1 MWIERLSGRVLRVL
15 TPLGP
20 RYVKPSSSRQRLYLA
35 WMFRHFETLP
45 EPVLSP
51 RQQKLID
58 QLCRQSEFAFVPDV
72 KNLKEIP
79 LIGTVE
85 RSRKYLS

>member
-1 MWIERLSGRVLRVL
+1 MWTERLSGQVLRVL

-20 RYVKPSSSRQRLYLA
+20 RYIKPSSKERLYLL
-35 WMFRHFETLP
+35 WMFRHFPSLP

-51 RQQKLID
+51 RQQKMID
-58 QLCRQSEFAFVPDV
+58 RLCRNGEFAFVPDA
-72 KNLKEIP
+72 KKLREIP

-85 RSRKYLS
+85 RRSMFHS

>member
-1 MWIERLSGRVLRVL
+1 MWIERLSGRVLRIL

-20 RYVKPSSSRQRLYLA
+20 RYIKPSSSRQRLYLA

-58 QLCRQSEFAFVPDV
+58 RLCSQNEFAFVPDA
-72 KNLKEIP
+72 KNLNDVP

-85 RSRKYLS
+85 RGRRFHS